1 MQLEE
6 DYKVEGYSLS
16 QSCPYIKGL
25 NRFLKKNP
33 NTEQVEVI
41 FVFMSNKSKFLLC
54 SPKNFCSGKSIK
66 PVLP

>member
-16 QSCPYIKGL
+16 QSWPEQISE
-25 NRFLKKNP
+25 KNP

-41 FVFMSNKSKFLLC
+41 FVFMSNKSTFLLC
-54 SPKNFCSGKSIK
+54 
-66 PVLP
+66 LPYK